1 MPAFWVEA
9 PDVRSGVVL
18 YCSQS
23 QGIGAVR
30 RWVDVNLKKK
40 SWNSF
45 ILTQRTESRSQEVRI
60 FTTRSVN

>member
-40 SWNSF
+40 RVEIHLFLLKELSP
-45 ILTQRTESRSQEVRI
+45 EVR
-60 FTTRSVN
+60 R

>member
-40 SWNSF
+40 ELKF
-45 ILTQRTESRSQEVRI
+45 IYSYSKNWVQKSGGKD
-60 FTTRSVN
+60 FYY